1 VKRLLWSR
9 RRRRQQ
15 GGFKFRR
22 PVPLGPYVVDFAC
35 YAARLVVEVDGPGHD
50 ASVDAPPSPG
60 SAGYSPDKRGRDFY
74 DE

>member
-1 VKRLLWSR
+1 
-9 RRRRQQ
+9 
-15 GGFKFRR
+15 
-22 PVPLGPYVVDFAC
+22 VVDFARD
-35 YAARLVVEVDGPGHD
+35 AARLVVEVDGPGHD